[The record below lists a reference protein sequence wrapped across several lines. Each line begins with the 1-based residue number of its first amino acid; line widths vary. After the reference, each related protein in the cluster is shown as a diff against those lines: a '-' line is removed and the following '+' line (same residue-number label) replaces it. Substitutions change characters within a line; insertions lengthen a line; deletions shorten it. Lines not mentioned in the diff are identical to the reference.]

1 MRTNGCFCMIR
12 VMLGFAAMVPVIV
25 YPLMK
30 RITYWPQAFLGTYN
44 MSVFFTQVFEIVCI
58 GVVM

>member
-1 MRTNGCFCMIR
+1 MIR